1 MRSQLTSE
9 YIRTR
14 YHHCEEESSCII
26 VYSTVMYIMERGKIE
41 VESAQKSCMQNY
53 SKLAEQII

>member
-14 YHHCEEESSCII
+14 YHHCEVESSCII
-26 VYSTVMYIMERGKIE
+26 VYAVQYSMERGKIE